1 MNEINSK
8 WARLVSDLCSPP
20 MVWAVLV
27 FPIAFRYA
35 ASRGQAITWALTFG
49 VLVCLLPVLYIVWMV
64 RRGKIGD
71 IHMKERHERLRPF
84 LVSILCTAVAWQ
96 ILRMMGA
103 PAMLPMVAV
112 FSVVQLAIMT
122 LITLVWQ
129 ISMHTMSITG
139 AIVATGIV
147 FGPVSALVIS
157 PLVPLVGAARLK
169 LHRHTL
175 AQVIA
180 GSLVGAIIPLIILST
195 I

>member
-1 MNEINSK
+1 MNENNIR
-8 WARLVSDLCSPP
+8 WARLVSNLCSPP

-35 ASRGQAITWALTFG
+35 ASRGEAITLALTFG
-49 VLVCLLPVLYIVWMV
+49 VLVCLLPVVYIVWMV
-64 RRGKIGD
+64 KRGKIGD

-84 LVSILCTAVAWQ
+84 LVSIMCTALAWQ
-96 ILRMMGA
+96 VLRMMNA
-103 PAMLPMVAV
+103 PEMLPMVAV
-112 FSVVQLAIMT
+112 FSVIQLAIMAV
-122 LITLVWQ
+122 ITLVWQ

-147 FGPVSALVIS
+147 FGPASALVFS

-175 AQVIA
+175 GQVVA
-180 GSLVGAIIPLIILST
+180 GSLIGGLIPLIILSVR
-195 I
+195 